1 MCGGKKTKNQN
12 DQDAWPSI
20 RVLRKGKISGAVIS
34 LRTFIEVCV
43 KWDCKHEVGFPG
55 EEGSGRPFQGV

>member
-1 MCGGKKTKNQN
+1 MCVGGEKTKN

-20 RVLRKGKISGAVIS
+20 RVLRKERISGAVIS

-43 KWDCKHEVGFPG
+43 NWDCKHEVGFPG
-55 EEGSGRPFQGV
+55 EEGSGRPFQGA